1 MENDKKERR
10 SFDEQFKVDA
20 VRMFTEGGKKISE
33 VSRDLG
39 VGLSQLQRWRRKYA
53 GDEVTPKPAGTNSAP
68 SAESAETEKLR
79 KELAQVKEERE
90 ILKKALAVFSR
101 RP

>member
-1 MENDKKERR
+1 MENNKKERR
-10 SFDEQFKVDA
+10 FFDQQFKQDA

-39 VGLSQLQRWRRKYA
+39 VGLTQLQRWRRQLA
-53 GDEVTPKPAGTNSAP
+53 GDNVTP

>member
-1 MENDKKERR
+1 MENNKKERR

-33 VSRDLG
+33 VARDLG
-39 VGLSQLQRWRRKYA
+39 IGLSQLQRWRRKYA
-53 GDEVTPKPAGTNSAP
+53 GDAVTPKPAGTGAAP
-68 SAESAETEKLR
+68 SAESAETERLR

>member
-1 MENDKKERR
+1 MENNKKERR

-53 GDEVTPKPAGTNSAP
+53 GDEVTPKPAGRNTAP